1 MRIRQAKPQFLRH
14 IELQKLEVAHVELR
28 PMIVFLGLWMA
39 ADNAGRFEW
48 TPEHLKLDILPFV
61 PFEISETLELLEEHG
76 FIQKYEVG
84 GKFYGL
90 VTTFSDHQRISGKEA
105 KMPAKYP
112 SPQQGSTCEVPVKQ
126 VGSQGLRVKDEGLRI
141 KDKGL
146 SVPCGPS
153 SNSIPVPKS
162 EPFDGEMWM
171 RAIFNAHPRPEWGQD
186 AQNALREAAEAEMK
200 LHGWTETQA
209 CEYLMARAQLYA
221 QCVKGWPRSEL
232 HKANGTYSFFS
243 KKIYRQDE
251 ALWRRENANG
261 NGKPN
266 KATERFNSNVEAIA
280 RGFGLGDRTG
290 DGAHGGEL
298 AELQHIPGNG
308 GSLEGGVAQDRR
320 PIRLLDAPGNSDAV
334 HPRTGRLP
342 PDAGKDS

>member
-146 SVPCGPS
+146 SVPRGPGPN
-153 SNSIPVPKS
+153 SNPAPKS

-171 RAIFNAHPRPEWGQD
+171 VAIFNAHPRPEWGQD
-186 AQNALREAAEAEMK
+186 AMSALWLAAEDEVK
-200 LHGWTETQA
+200 EHGWTKTQA
-209 CEYLMARAQLYA
+209 CEYLQARTQLYA
-221 QCVKGWPRSEL
+221 ECVKTWPRSEI
-232 HKANGTYSFFS
+232 HKANGVESFFK
-243 KKIYRQDE
+243 KKIYRQED
-251 ALWRRENANG
+251 ALWRRTNG
-261 NGKPN
+261 ER
-266 KATERFNSNVEAIA
+266 KAQTQQDQQRDELRELCGMAGAPDGPSNLEAA
-280 RGFGLGDRTG
+280 VPKYRLLT
-290 DGAHGGEL
+290 
-298 AELQHIPGNG
+298 N
-308 GSLEGGVAQDRR
+308 EGGKAGGTHRLDSAGSTDRDGE
-320 PIRLLDAPGNSDAV
+320 I
-334 HPRTGRLP
+334 H
-342 PDAGKDS
+342 

>member
-28 PMIVFLGLWMA
+28 PMLVFQGLWMA

-61 PFEISETLELLEEHG
+61 PFEISETLELLRSKG
-76 FIQKYEVG
+76 FIEKYEVG

-90 VTTFSDHQRISGKEA
+90 VTTFSEHQRLSGKEA

-146 SVPCGPS
+146 SVPRGQS
-153 SNSIPVPKS
+153 SNSIPAPKS

-171 RAIFNAHPRPEWGQD
+171 RAIFNAHPRPEWGYK
-186 AQNALREAAEAEMK
+186 AQTAWLGALHAEMAENGWNEIQAAEF
-200 LHGWTETQA
+200 L
-209 CEYLMARAQLYA
+209 LARSQLYA
-221 QCVKGWPRSEL
+221 ECVKQWPKSEIS
-232 HKANGTYSFFS
+232 KCNGTYSFFES
-243 KKIYRQDE
+243 RIYKQDD
-251 ALWRRENANG
+251 ALWRR
-261 NGKPN
+261 
-266 KATERFNSNVEAIA
+266 SN
-280 RGFGLGDRTG
+280 GDRKAQTQQ
-290 DGAHGGEL
+290 DQQRDEL
-298 AELQHIPGNG
+298 REL
-308 GSLEGGVAQDRR
+308 VV
-320 PIRLLDAPGNSDAV
+320 GNSDGQGHLEAAI
-334 HPRTGRLP
+334 PKLGLLPDTGAKTRSTGGLVSISSA
-342 PDAGKDS
+342 DREGEIH